1 MRGKGNLKLYLEVTQ
16 DEYQLPIVVAS
27 SVPEL
32 ARKTGSTIQ
41 KIWVYLNNVKRGVIK
56 KPRFIEVVLDDENVF
71 REIIKTEKCCGTCVW
86 HKHEFVKDEWIC
98 ANGKSKH
105 CFDGTNYYECCKEY
119 EER

>member
-1 MRGKGNLKLYLEVTQ
+1 MKLFLEVTQ
-16 DEYQLPIVVAS
+16 DECQLPIVVAS

-41 KIWVYLNNVKRGVIK
+41 KIWVYLNNVKRGAIK

-71 REIIKTEKCCGTCVW
+71 REIIKTEKCCGTCIW
-86 HKHEFVKDEWIC
+86 HKQEHTSKNWIC
-98 ANGKSKH
+98 LNINSKH
-105 CFDGTNYYECCKEY
+105 CFKVTEYRHCCSCY